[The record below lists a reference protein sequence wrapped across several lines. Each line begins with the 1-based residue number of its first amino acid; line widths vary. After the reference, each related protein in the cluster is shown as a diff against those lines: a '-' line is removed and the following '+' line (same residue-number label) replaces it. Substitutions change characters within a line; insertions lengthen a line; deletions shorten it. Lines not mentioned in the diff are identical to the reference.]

1 MFDRGDNKYGAFSIL
16 IALLMVS
23 CVPEEAVFDG
33 LNVTYPVL
41 EYPVDNPENPAAAIF
56 GERLFFDPVLSL
68 DSSISCG
75 SCHKPEL
82 GFATNDRVTPGV
94 DGVLGKRNSPSLI
107 NVGFQPYF
115 MREGGVPS
123 LEMQALVPLGDPTE
137 MAHNVVDAVRRL
149 NRNTNYRNEFIA
161 VYGDTASPYLLV
173 RALANYERTIVDFS
187 SPFDHFIQG
196 DASALSSEAIK
207 GGKLFYGKA
216 ACVQCH
222 SGVLLT
228 DYGFANNGTAI
239 VDSSDYGRE
248 LLTNESG
255 DRYVFKTPSLR
266 SVQATA
272 PYMHDG
278 SIATLS
284 DVVEQYNAGGVN
296 HGFTDSRIEP
306 LDLSVAEK
314 EQLVAFLESL

>member
-1 MFDRGDNKYGAFSIL
+1 MLRLSKFLFIGLIL
-16 IALLMVS
+16 GS
-23 CVPEEAVFDG
+23 CVPDESVFEG
-33 LNVTYPVL
+33 LNTTYPVL
-41 EYPVDNPENPAAAIF
+41 EYPADNPNNAAAASL
-56 GERLFFDPVLSL
+56 GERLFFDPILSV

-94 DGVLGKRNSPSLI
+94 GGVLGKRNSPSLL

-123 LEMQALVPLGDPTE
+123 LEMQVLVPLGDATE

-149 NRNTNYRNEFIA
+149 NRNTGYRNEFLT
-161 VYGDTASPYLLV
+161 VYGDTASAFLLV
-173 RALANYERTIVDFS
+173 RALANFERTLVDFDA
-187 SPFDHFIQG
+187 PFDHFIQG
-196 DASALSSEAIK
+196 DATALSNEAIK

-228 DYGFANNGTAI
+228 DFGFANNGTAI
-239 VDSSDYGRE
+239 VDSTDYGRE

-255 DRYVFKTPSLR
+255 DRYVFKVPSLR
-266 SVQATA
+266 RVQITA

-278 SIATLS
+278 SVSTLA
-284 DVVEQYNAGGVN
+284 DVVEQYNTGGTN
-296 HGFTDSRIEP
+296 HSYTDSRIEP
-306 LDLSVAEK
+306 LGLSGSEK
-314 EQLVAFLESL
+314 AQLVAFLEAL

>member
-1 MFDRGDNKYGAFSIL
+1 MLRPSKFLFIGLIL
-16 IALLMVS
+16 GS
-23 CVPEEAVFDG
+23 CVPDESVFEG
-33 LNVTYPVL
+33 LNTAYPVL
-41 EYPVDNPENPAAAIF
+41 EYPADNPNNAAAASL
-56 GERLFFDPVLSL
+56 GERLFFDPILSV

-82 GFATNDRVTPGV
+82 GFATNDKVTPGV
-94 DGVLGKRNSPSLI
+94 GGVLGKRNSPSLL

-123 LEMQALVPLGDPTE
+123 LEMQVLVPLGDATE

-149 NRNTNYRNEFIA
+149 NRNTSYRNEFLT
-161 VYGDTASPYLLV
+161 VYGDTASAFLLV
-173 RALANYERTIVDFS
+173 RALANFERTLVDFDA
-187 SPFDHFIQG
+187 PFDHFIQG
-196 DASALSSEAIK
+196 DATALSNEAIK

-228 DYGFANNGTAI
+228 DFGFANNGTAI
-239 VDSSDYGRE
+239 VDSTDYGRE

-255 DRYVFKTPSLR
+255 DRYVFKVPSLR
-266 SVQATA
+266 RVQITA

-278 SIATLS
+278 SVSTLA
-284 DVVEQYNAGGVN
+284 DVVEQYNTGGAN
-296 HGFTDSRIEP
+296 HSYTDSRIEP
-306 LDLSVAEK
+306 LGLSVSEK
-314 EQLVAFLESL
+314 AQLVAFLEAL

>member
-1 MFDRGDNKYGAFSIL
+1 MLRLSKFLFIGLIL
-16 IALLMVS
+16 GS
-23 CVPEEAVFDG
+23 CVPDESVFEG
-33 LNVTYPVL
+33 LNTTYPVL
-41 EYPVDNPENPAAAIF
+41 EYPADNPNNAAAASL
-56 GERLFFDPVLSL
+56 GERLFFDPILSV

-94 DGVLGKRNSPSLI
+94 GGVLGKRNSPSLL

-123 LEMQALVPLGDPTE
+123 LEMQVLVPLGDATE

-149 NRNTNYRNEFIA
+149 NRNTGYRNEFLT
-161 VYGDTASPYLLV
+161 VYGDTASAFLLV
-173 RALANYERTIVDFS
+173 RALANFERTLVDFDA
-187 SPFDHFIQG
+187 PFDHFIQG
-196 DASALSSEAIK
+196 DATALSNEAIK

-228 DYGFANNGTAI
+228 DFGFANNGTAI
-239 VDSSDYGRE
+239 VDSTDYGRE

-255 DRYVFKTPSLR
+255 DRYVFKVPSLR
-266 SVQATA
+266 RVQITA

-278 SIATLS
+278 SVSTLA
-284 DVVEQYNAGGVN
+284 DVVEQYNTGGAN
-296 HGFTDSRIEP
+296 HSYTDSRIEP
-306 LDLSVAEK
+306 LGLSVSEK
-314 EQLVAFLESL
+314 AQLVAFLEAL

>member
-1 MFDRGDNKYGAFSIL
+1 MLHPSKFLFIGLIL
-16 IALLMVS
+16 GS
-23 CVPEEAVFDG
+23 CVPDESVFEG
-33 LNVTYPVL
+33 LNTTYPVL
-41 EYPVDNPENPAAAIF
+41 EYPADNPNNAAAVSL
-56 GERLFFDPVLSL
+56 GERLFFDPILSV

-82 GFATNDRVTPGV
+82 GFATNDKVTPGV
-94 DGVLGKRNSPSLI
+94 DGVLGKRNSPSLL

-123 LEMQALVPLGDPTE
+123 LEMQVLVPLGDATE

-149 NRNTNYRNEFIA
+149 NRNTSYRNEFLT
-161 VYGDTASPYLLV
+161 VYGDTASAFLLV
-173 RALANYERTIVDFS
+173 RALANFERTLVDFDA
-187 SPFDHFIQG
+187 PFDHFIQG
-196 DASALSSEAIK
+196 DATALSNEAIK

-228 DYGFANNGTAI
+228 DFGFANNGTAI
-239 VDSSDYGRE
+239 VDSTDYGRE

-255 DRYVFKTPSLR
+255 DRYVFKVPSLR
-266 SVQATA
+266 RVQITA

-278 SIATLS
+278 SVSTLA
-284 DVVEQYNAGGVN
+284 DVVEQYNTGGAN
-296 HGFTDSRIEP
+296 HSYTDSRIEP
-306 LDLSVAEK
+306 LGLSVSEK
-314 EQLVAFLESL
+314 AQLVAFLEAL

>member
-1 MFDRGDNKYGAFSIL
+1 MLHPSKFLFIGLIL
-16 IALLMVS
+16 GS
-23 CVPEEAVFDG
+23 CVPDESVFEG
-33 LNVTYPVL
+33 LNTAYPVL
-41 EYPVDNPENPAAAIF
+41 EYPADNPNNAAAASL
-56 GERLFFDPVLSL
+56 GERLFFDPILSV

-82 GFATNDRVTPGV
+82 GFATNDKVTPGV
-94 DGVLGKRNSPSLI
+94 DGVLGKRNSPSLL

-123 LEMQALVPLGDPTE
+123 LEMQVLVPLGDATE

-149 NRNTNYRNEFIA
+149 NRNTSYRNEFLT
-161 VYGDTASPYLLV
+161 VYGDTASAFLLV
-173 RALANYERTIVDFS
+173 RALANFERTLVDFDA
-187 SPFDHFIQG
+187 PFDHFIQG
-196 DASALSSEAIK
+196 DATALSNEAIK

-228 DYGFANNGTAI
+228 DFGFANNGTAI
-239 VDSSDYGRE
+239 VDSTDYGRE

-255 DRYVFKTPSLR
+255 DRYVFKVPSLR
-266 SVQATA
+266 RVQITA

-278 SIATLS
+278 SVSTLA
-284 DVVEQYNAGGVN
+284 DVVEQYNTGGAN
-296 HGFTDSRIEP
+296 HSYTDSRIEP
-306 LDLSVAEK
+306 LGLSVSEK
-314 EQLVAFLESL
+314 AQLVAFLEAL

>member
-1 MFDRGDNKYGAFSIL
+1 MLRLSKFLFIGLIL
-16 IALLMVS
+16 GS
-23 CVPEEAVFDG
+23 CVPDESVFEG
-33 LNVTYPVL
+33 LNTTYPVL
-41 EYPVDNPENPAAAIF
+41 EYPADNPNNAAAASL
-56 GERLFFDPVLSL
+56 GERLFFDPILSV

-94 DGVLGKRNSPSLI
+94 GGVLGKRNSPSLL

-123 LEMQALVPLGDPTE
+123 LEMQVLVPLGDATE

-149 NRNTNYRNEFIA
+149 NRNTGYRNEFLT
-161 VYGDTASPYLLV
+161 VYGDTASAFLLV
-173 RALANYERTIVDFS
+173 RALANFERTLVDFDA
-187 SPFDHFIQG
+187 PFDHFIQG
-196 DASALSSEAIK
+196 DATALSNEAIK

-228 DYGFANNGTAI
+228 DFGFANNGTAI
-239 VDSSDYGRE
+239 VDSTDYGRE

-255 DRYVFKTPSLR
+255 DRYLFKIPSLR
-266 SVQATA
+266 KVQITA

-278 SIATLS
+278 SVSTLA
-284 DVVEQYNAGGVN
+284 DVVEQYNTGGAN
-296 HGFTDSRIEP
+296 HSYTDSRIEP
-306 LDLSVAEK
+306 LGLSGSEK
-314 EQLVAFLESL
+314 AQLVAFLEAL

>member
-1 MFDRGDNKYGAFSIL
+1 MLRLSKFLFIGLIL
-16 IALLMVS
+16 WS
-23 CVPEEAVFDG
+23 CVPDESVFEG
-33 LNVTYPVL
+33 LNTTYPVL
-41 EYPVDNPENPAAAIF
+41 EYPADNPNNAAAASL
-56 GERLFFDPVLSL
+56 GERLFFDPILSV

-94 DGVLGKRNSPSLI
+94 GGVLGKRNSPSLL

-123 LEMQALVPLGDPTE
+123 LEMQVLVPLGDATE

-149 NRNTNYRNEFIA
+149 NRNTSYRNKFLT
-161 VYGDTASPYLLV
+161 VYGDTASPFLLV
-173 RALANYERTIVDFS
+173 RALANFERTLIDFDA
-187 SPFDHFIQG
+187 PFDHFIQG
-196 DASALSSEAIK
+196 DASALSSDAIK

-228 DYGFANNGTAI
+228 DFGFANNGTAI
-239 VDSSDYGRE
+239 VDSTDYGRE

-255 DRYVFKTPSLR
+255 DRYVFKVPSLR
-266 SVQATA
+266 KVQITA

-278 SIATLS
+278 SVATLA
-284 DVVEQYNAGGVN
+284 DVVEQYNTGGAN
-296 HGFTDSRIEP
+296 HSYTDSRIEP
-306 LDLSVAEK
+306 LGLSVSEK
-314 EQLVAFLESL
+314 AQLVAFLEAL

>member
-1 MFDRGDNKYGAFSIL
+1 MLRLFKFLLFTLIL
-16 IALLMVS
+16 GS
-23 CVPEEAVFDG
+23 CVPDDLVFDG
-33 LNVTYPVL
+33 LNTTYPTL
-41 EYPVDNPENPAAAIF
+41 EYPADNPYNAAAASL
-56 GERLFFDPVLSL
+56 GERLFFDPILSL

-94 DGVLGKRNSPSLI
+94 GGILGKRNSPSLL

-123 LEMQALVPLGDPTE
+123 LEMQVLVPLGDATE

-161 VYGDTASPYLLV
+161 VYGDTASPYLVV

-196 DASALSSEAIK
+196 DATALSNEAIK

-228 DYGFANNGTAI
+228 DFGFANNGTAI

-255 DRYVFKTPSLR
+255 DRYIFKIPSLR
-266 SVQATA
+266 KVQMTS

-278 SIATLS
+278 SSSCA
-284 DVVEQYNAGGVN
+284 
-296 HGFTDSRIEP
+296 
-306 LDLSVAEK
+306 
-314 EQLVAFLESL
+314 

>member
-1 MFDRGDNKYGAFSIL
+1 MLRLFKFLLFTLIL
-16 IALLMVS
+16 GS
-23 CVPEEAVFDG
+23 CVPDDLVFDG
-33 LNVTYPVL
+33 LNTTYPTL
-41 EYPVDNPENPAAAIF
+41 EYPADNPYNAAAASL
-56 GERLFFDPVLSL
+56 GERLFFEPILSL

-94 DGVLGKRNSPSLI
+94 GGILGKRNSPSLL

-123 LEMQALVPLGDPTE
+123 LEMQVLVPLGDATE

-149 NRNTNYRNEFIA
+149 NRNTSYRNEFLT
-161 VYGDTASPYLLV
+161 VYGDTASAFLLV
-173 RALANYERTIVDFS
+173 RALANFERTLVDFDA
-187 SPFDHFIQG
+187 PFDHFIQG
-196 DASALSSEAIK
+196 DATALSNEAIK

-228 DYGFANNGTAI
+228 DFGFANNGTAI
-239 VDSSDYGRE
+239 VDSTDYGRE

-255 DRYVFKTPSLR
+255 DRYVFKVPSLR
-266 SVQATA
+266 RVQITA

-278 SIATLS
+278 SVSTLS
-284 DVVEQYNAGGVN
+284 DVVEQYNTGGAN
-296 HGFTDSRIEP
+296 HSYTDSRIEP
-306 LDLSVAEK
+306 LGLSGSEK
-314 EQLVAFLESL
+314 AQLVAFLEAL

>member
-1 MFDRGDNKYGAFSIL
+1 MLRLFKFLLFSLIL
-16 IALLMVS
+16 GS
-23 CVPEEAVFDG
+23 CVHDDFVFEG
-33 LNVTYPVL
+33 LNTTYPAL
-41 EYPVDNPENPAAAIF
+41 EYPADNPYNAAVASL
-56 GERLFFDPVLSL
+56 GERLFFDPILSL
-68 DSSISCG
+68 DSGMSCG

-82 GFATNDRVTPGV
+82 GFATNDRITPGV
-94 DGVLGKRNSPSLI
+94 GGVLGKRNSPSLL

-123 LEMQALVPLGDPTE
+123 LEMQVLVPLGDATE
-137 MAHNVVDAVRRL
+137 MAHNVVDAARRL
-149 NRNTNYRNEFIA
+149 NRNTSYRNECLT

-196 DASALSSEAIK
+196 DANALSSEAIK

-278 SIATLS
+278 SVSTLA
-284 DVVEQYNAGGVN
+284 DVVEQYNTGGAN
-296 HGFTDSRIEP
+296 HSYTDSRIEP
-306 LDLSVAEK
+306 LDLSISES
-314 EQLVAFLESL
+314 EQLVAFSESL

>member
-1 MFDRGDNKYGAFSIL
+1 MLRPSKFLFIGLIL
-16 IALLMVS
+16 GS
-23 CVPEEAVFDG
+23 CVPDESVFEG
-33 LNVTYPVL
+33 LNTTYPVL
-41 EYPVDNPENPAAAIF
+41 EYPADNPNNAVAASL
-56 GERLFFDPVLSL
+56 GERLFFDPTLSV

-94 DGVLGKRNSPSLI
+94 GGVLGKRNSPSLL

-123 LEMQALVPLGDPTE
+123 LEMQVLVPLGDATE

-149 NRNTNYRNEFIA
+149 NRNTSYRNEFLT
-161 VYGDTASPYLLV
+161 VYGDTASAFLLV
-173 RALANYERTIVDFS
+173 RALANFERTLVDFDA
-187 SPFDHFIQG
+187 PFDHFIQG
-196 DASALSSEAIK
+196 DATALSSEAIK

-228 DYGFANNGTAI
+228 DFGFANNGTAI
-239 VDSSDYGRE
+239 VDSTDYGRE

-255 DRYVFKTPSLR
+255 DRYIFKIPSLR
-266 SVQATA
+266 KVQITA

-278 SIATLS
+278 SVSTLA
-284 DVVEQYNAGGVN
+284 DVVEQYNTGGAN
-296 HGFTDSRIEP
+296 HSYTDSRIEP
-306 LDLSVAEK
+306 LGLSVSEK
-314 EQLVAFLESL
+314 AQLVAFLEAL

>member
-1 MFDRGDNKYGAFSIL
+1 MQFPL
-16 IALLMVS
+16 
-23 CVPEEAVFDG
+23 
-33 LNVTYPVL
+33 
-41 EYPVDNPENPAAAIF
+41 DNPANPDAAKL
-56 GERLFFDPVLSL
+56 GERLFFDPILSI
-68 DSSISCG
+68 DSTISCG
-75 SCHKPEL
+75 SCHKPEM
-82 GFATNDRVTPGV
+82 GFATNDAVTPGV
-94 DGVLGKRNSPSLI
+94 DGALGKRNSPSLM

-123 LEMQALVPLGDPTE
+123 LEMQVLVPLGDETE

-149 NRNTNYRNEFIA
+149 NRNSSYRNEFLA

-173 RALANYERTIVDFS
+173 RALANFERTLIDFS

-196 DASALSSEAIK
+196 DATAISSKAIR

-216 ACVQCH
+216 ACIQCH

-228 DYGFANNGTAI
+228 DFSFANNGTTI

-248 LLTNESG
+248 LLTNESD

-278 SIATLS
+278 SITSLT
-284 DVVEQYNAGGVN
+284 DVVEQYNAGGMN

-306 LDLSVAEK
+306 LDLSATEK

>member
-1 MFDRGDNKYGAFSIL
+1 MLRPSKFLFIGLIL
-16 IALLMVS
+16 GS
-23 CVPEEAVFDG
+23 CVPDGFVFEG
-33 LNVTYPVL
+33 LNTTYPAL
-41 EYPVDNPENPAAAIF
+41 EYPADNPENPAAATL
-56 GERLFFDPVLSL
+56 GERLFFDPILSL

-149 NRNTNYRNEFIA
+149 NRNTSYRNEFLT
-161 VYGDTASPYLLV
+161 VYGDTVSPNLFV
-173 RALANYERTIVDFS
+173 RALANFERTLVDFDA
-187 SPFDHFIQG
+187 PFDHFIQG
-196 DASALSSEAIK
+196 DATALSSEAIK
-207 GGKLFYGKA
+207 GGKLFYVKA

>member
-1 MFDRGDNKYGAFSIL
+1 MLRPSKFLFIGLIL
-16 IALLMVS
+16 GS
-23 CVPEEAVFDG
+23 CVPDESVFEG
-33 LNVTYPVL
+33 LNTTYPVL
-41 EYPVDNPENPAAAIF
+41 EYPVDNPNNAVAASL
-56 GERLFFDPVLSL
+56 GERLFFDPILSV

-82 GFATNDRVTPGV
+82 GFATNDKVTPGV
-94 DGVLGKRNSPSLI
+94 DGVLGKRNSPSLL

-123 LEMQALVPLGDPTE
+123 LEMQVLVPLGDATE

-149 NRNTNYRNEFIA
+149 NRNTSYRNEFLT
-161 VYGDTASPYLLV
+161 VYGDTASAFLLV
-173 RALANYERTIVDFS
+173 RALANFERTLVDFDA
-187 SPFDHFIQG
+187 PFDHFIQG
-196 DASALSSEAIK
+196 DATALSNEAIK

-228 DYGFANNGTAI
+228 DFGFANNGTAI
-239 VDSSDYGRE
+239 VDSTDYGRE

-255 DRYVFKTPSLR
+255 DRYVFKVPSLR
-266 SVQATA
+266 RVQITA

-278 SIATLS
+278 SVSTLA
-284 DVVEQYNAGGVN
+284 DVVEQYNTVGAN
-296 HGFTDSRIEP
+296 HSYTDSRIEP
-306 LDLSVAEK
+306 LGLSVSEK
-314 EQLVAFLESL
+314 AQLVAFLEAL

>member
-1 MFDRGDNKYGAFSIL
+1 MVRPSKFLFIGLIL
-16 IALLMVS
+16 GS
-23 CVPEEAVFDG
+23 CVPDESVFEG
-33 LNVTYPVL
+33 LNTTYPVL
-41 EYPVDNPENPAAAIF
+41 EYPADNPNNAAVASL
-56 GERLFFDPVLSL
+56 GERLFFDPILSV

-94 DGVLGKRNSPSLI
+94 GGVLGKRNSPSLL

-123 LEMQALVPLGDPTE
+123 LEMQVLVPLGDATE

-149 NRNTNYRNEFIA
+149 NRNTSYRNEFLT
-161 VYGDTASPYLLV
+161 VYGDTASAFLLV
-173 RALANYERTIVDFS
+173 RALANFERTLVDFDA
-187 SPFDHFIQG
+187 PFDHFIQG
-196 DASALSSEAIK
+196 DATSLSNEAIK

-228 DYGFANNGTAI
+228 DFGFANNGTAI
-239 VDSSDYGRE
+239 VDSTDYGRE

-255 DRYVFKTPSLR
+255 DRYVFKVPSLR
-266 SVQATA
+266 KVQITA

-278 SIATLS
+278 SVSTLA
-284 DVVEQYNAGGVN
+284 DVVEQYNTGGAN
-296 HGFTDSRIEP
+296 HSYTDSRIEP
-306 LDLSVAEK
+306 LGLSGSEK
-314 EQLVAFLESL
+314 AQLVAFLEAL

>member
-1 MFDRGDNKYGAFSIL
+1 MLRPSKFLFIGLIL
-16 IALLMVS
+16 GS
-23 CVPEEAVFDG
+23 CVPDESVFEG
-33 LNVTYPVL
+33 LNTTYPVL
-41 EYPVDNPENPAAAIF
+41 EYPADNPNNAVAASL
-56 GERLFFDPVLSL
+56 GERLFFDPTLSV

-94 DGVLGKRNSPSLI
+94 GGVLGKRNSPSLL

-123 LEMQALVPLGDPTE
+123 LEMQVLVPLGDATE

-149 NRNTNYRNEFIA
+149 NRNTSYRNEFLT
-161 VYGDTASPYLLV
+161 VYGDTASAFLLV
-173 RALANYERTIVDFS
+173 RALANFERTLVDFDA
-187 SPFDHFIQG
+187 PFDHFIQG
-196 DASALSSEAIK
+196 DATALSNEAIK

-255 DRYVFKTPSLR
+255 DRYIFKIPSLR
-266 SVQATA
+266 KVQMTS

-278 SIATLS
+278 SIAALS
-284 DVVEQYNAGGVN
+284 DVVEQYNAGGIN

-314 EQLVAFLESL
+314 EQLIAFLEAL

>member
-1 MFDRGDNKYGAFSIL
+1 MLRPSKFLFIGLIL
-16 IALLMVS
+16 GS
-23 CVPEEAVFDG
+23 CVPDESVFEG
-33 LNVTYPVL
+33 LNTTYPVL
-41 EYPVDNPENPAAAIF
+41 EYPADNPNNAAAASL
-56 GERLFFDPVLSL
+56 GERLFFDPILSV

-82 GFATNDRVTPGV
+82 GFATNDGVTPGV
-94 DGVLGKRNSPSLI
+94 GGVLGKRNSPSLL

-123 LEMQALVPLGDPTE
+123 LEMQVLVPLGDATE

-149 NRNTNYRNEFIA
+149 NRNTSYRNEFLT
-161 VYGDTASPYLLV
+161 VYGDTASAFLLV
-173 RALANYERTIVDFS
+173 RALANFERTLVDFDA
-187 SPFDHFIQG
+187 PFDHFIQG
-196 DASALSSEAIK
+196 DATALSNEAIK

-228 DYGFANNGTAI
+228 DFGFANNGTAI
-239 VDSSDYGRE
+239 VDSTDYGRE

-255 DRYVFKTPSLR
+255 DRYVFKVPSLR
-266 SVQATA
+266 KVQITA

-278 SIATLS
+278 SVSTLA
-284 DVVEQYNAGGVN
+284 DVVEQYNTGGAN
-296 HGFTDSRIEP
+296 HSYTDSRIEP
-306 LDLSVAEK
+306 LGLSGSEK
-314 EQLVAFLESL
+314 AQLVAFLEAL

>member
-1 MFDRGDNKYGAFSIL
+1 MLRPSKFLFIGLIL
-16 IALLMVS
+16 WS
-23 CVPEEAVFDG
+23 CVPDESVFEG
-33 LNVTYPVL
+33 LNTTYPVL
-41 EYPVDNPENPAAAIF
+41 EYPADNPNNAAAASL
-56 GERLFFDPVLSL
+56 GERLFFDPILSV

-94 DGVLGKRNSPSLI
+94 GGVLGKRNSPSLL

-123 LEMQALVPLGDPTE
+123 LEMQVLVPLGDATE

-149 NRNTNYRNEFIA
+149 NRNTSYRNEFLT
-161 VYGDTASPYLLV
+161 VYGDTASAFLLV
-173 RALANYERTIVDFS
+173 RALANFERTLVDFDA
-187 SPFDHFIQG
+187 PFDHFIQG
-196 DASALSSEAIK
+196 DATALSNEAIK

-228 DYGFANNGTAI
+228 DFGFANNGTAI
-239 VDSSDYGRE
+239 VDSTDYGRE

-255 DRYVFKTPSLR
+255 DRYVFKVPSLR
-266 SVQATA
+266 KVQITA

-278 SIATLS
+278 SVSTLA
-284 DVVEQYNAGGVN
+284 DVVEQYNTGGAN
-296 HGFTDSRIEP
+296 HSYTDSRIEP
-306 LDLSVAEK
+306 LGLSGSEK
-314 EQLVAFLESL
+314 AQLVAFLEAL

>member
-1 MFDRGDNKYGAFSIL
+1 MLRLFKFLLFTLIL
-16 IALLMVS
+16 GS
-23 CVPEEAVFDG
+23 CVPDDLVFDG
-33 LNVTYPVL
+33 LNTTYPTL
-41 EYPVDNPENPAAAIF
+41 EYPEDNPYNAAAASL
-56 GERLFFDPVLSL
+56 GERLFFDPILSL

-94 DGVLGKRNSPSLI
+94 GGILGKRNSPSLL

-123 LEMQALVPLGDPTE
+123 LEMQVLVPLGDATE
-137 MAHNVVDAVRRL
+137 MAHNVVDAARRL
-149 NRNTNYRNEFIA
+149 NRNTSYKNEFLT
-161 VYGDTASPYLLV
+161 VYGDTASPYLVV
-173 RALANYERTIVDFS
+173 RALANFERTLVDFDA
-187 SPFDHFIQG
+187 PFDHFIQG
-196 DASALSSEAIK
+196 DATALSSEAIK

-284 DVVEQYNAGGVN
+284 DVVEQYNAGGIN

-314 EQLVAFLESL
+314 GQLIAFLESL

>member
-1 MFDRGDNKYGAFSIL
+1 MVRPSKFLFIGLIL
-16 IALLMVS
+16 GS
-23 CVPEEAVFDG
+23 CVPDESVFEG
-33 LNVTYPVL
+33 LNTTYPVL
-41 EYPVDNPENPAAAIF
+41 EYPADNPNNAAVASL
-56 GERLFFDPVLSL
+56 GERLFFDPILSV

-94 DGVLGKRNSPSLI
+94 GGVLGKRNSPSLL

-123 LEMQALVPLGDPTE
+123 LEMQVLVPLGDATE

-149 NRNTNYRNEFIA
+149 NRNTSYRNEFLT
-161 VYGDTASPYLLV
+161 VYGDTASAFLLV
-173 RALANYERTIVDFS
+173 RALANFERTLVDFDA
-187 SPFDHFIQG
+187 PFDHFIQG
-196 DASALSSEAIK
+196 DATSLSNEAIK

-228 DYGFANNGTAI
+228 DFGFANNGTAI
-239 VDSSDYGRE
+239 VDSTDYGRE

-255 DRYVFKTPSLR
+255 DRYVFKVPSLR
-266 SVQATA
+266 KVQITA

-278 SIATLS
+278 SVSTLA
-284 DVVEQYNAGGVN
+284 DVVEQYNTGGAN
-296 HGFTDSRIEP
+296 HSYTDFRIEP
-306 LDLSVAEK
+306 LGLSGSEK
-314 EQLVAFLESL
+314 AQLVAFLEAL

>member
-1 MFDRGDNKYGAFSIL
+1 MLRLSKFLFIGLIL
-16 IALLMVS
+16 WS
-23 CVPEEAVFDG
+23 CVPDESVFEG
-33 LNVTYPVL
+33 LNTTYPVL
-41 EYPVDNPENPAAAIF
+41 EYPADNPNNAAAASL
-56 GERLFFDPVLSL
+56 GERLFFDPILSV

-94 DGVLGKRNSPSLI
+94 GGVLGKRNSPSLL
-107 NVGFQPYF
+107 NVGYQPYF

-123 LEMQALVPLGDPTE
+123 LEMQVLVPLGDATE

-149 NRNTNYRNEFIA
+149 NRNTSYRNEFLT
-161 VYGDTASPYLLV
+161 VYGDTASAFLLV
-173 RALANYERTIVDFS
+173 RALANFERTLVDFDA
-187 SPFDHFIQG
+187 PFDHFIQG
-196 DASALSSEAIK
+196 DATALSNEAIK

-228 DYGFANNGTAI
+228 DFGFANNGTAI
-239 VDSSDYGRE
+239 VDSTDYGRE

-255 DRYVFKTPSLR
+255 DRYVFKVPSLR
-266 SVQATA
+266 RVQITA

-278 SIATLS
+278 SVSTLA
-284 DVVEQYNAGGVN
+284 DVVEQYNTGGAN
-296 HGFTDSRIEP
+296 HSYTDSRIEP
-306 LDLSVAEK
+306 LGLSVSEK
-314 EQLVAFLESL
+314 AQLVAFLEAL

>member
-1 MFDRGDNKYGAFSIL
+1 MLRLSKFLFIGLIL
-16 IALLMVS
+16 WS
-23 CVPEEAVFDG
+23 CVPDESVFEG
-33 LNVTYPVL
+33 LNTTYPVL
-41 EYPVDNPENPAAAIF
+41 EYPADNPNNAAAASLC
-56 GERLFFDPVLSL
+56 ERLFFDPILSV

-94 DGVLGKRNSPSLI
+94 GGVLGKRNSPSLL
-107 NVGFQPYF
+107 NVGYQPYF

-123 LEMQALVPLGDPTE
+123 LEMQVLVPLGDATE

-149 NRNTNYRNEFIA
+149 NRNTSYRNEFLT
-161 VYGDTASPYLLV
+161 VYGDTASAFLLV
-173 RALANYERTIVDFS
+173 RALANFERTLVDFDA
-187 SPFDHFIQG
+187 PFDHFIQG
-196 DASALSSEAIK
+196 DATALSNEAIK

-228 DYGFANNGTAI
+228 DFGFANNGTAI
-239 VDSSDYGRE
+239 VDSTDYGRE

-255 DRYVFKTPSLR
+255 DRYVFKVPSLR
-266 SVQATA
+266 RVQITA

-278 SIATLS
+278 SVSTLA
-284 DVVEQYNAGGVN
+284 DVVEQYNTGGAN
-296 HGFTDSRIEP
+296 HSYTDSRIEP
-306 LDLSVAEK
+306 LGLSVSEK
-314 EQLVAFLESL
+314 AQLVAFLEAL